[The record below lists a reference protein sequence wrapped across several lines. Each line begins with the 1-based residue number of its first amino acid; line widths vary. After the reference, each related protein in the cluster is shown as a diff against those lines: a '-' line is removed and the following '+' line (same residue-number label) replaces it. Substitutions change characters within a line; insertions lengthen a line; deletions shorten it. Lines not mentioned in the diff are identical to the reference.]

1 MDANLLPMRKLL
13 LLAASVAA
21 FDLHAGGLALLDPNA
36 RSMGMGGAYVA
47 QASDPTAI
55 LYNPGGLALL
65 KKKKGLSAGVTFSST
80 REATFQGLPPG
91 AGAGTT
97 AAQKNKMAT
106 LPYAFTSAPFSPRI
120 VAGLG
125 AYTAYNARSEWAE
138 PSNFSGR
145 YLATSSEIKA
155 LDLAPTF
162 AMALTQNIGI
172 GAGAIYRRTTISG
185 SRRIGATLS
194 GNVVDVAD
202 AVMET
207 DTTSST
213 GWHAGILFRAGD
225 AFSLGITH
233 RSKMSVDFEGAGR
246 LTQIPTGNTQLDQL
260 VAASFPFDQDL
271 ALASQFDFP
280 EQTTAGI
287 AFGAGPVLIEIDATR
302 ANWQPVTALAFTFP
316 NNPTLNV
323 SYPLALQETTSYRG
337 GLRYRFPTGPQIR
350 AGYAIEKS
358 PQPDTTAG
366 AFLADADRNTVTLG
380 FGLDWLDLAVAW
392 TKFGERSVTTNIDGF
407 NGNYRGNEWTAAL
420 TITK

>member
-1 MDANLLPMRKLL
+1 MRNLL
-13 LLAASVAA
+13 LLAVVCGLAASE
-21 FDLHAGGLALLDPNA
+21 LQAGGLGLLDPNA
-36 RSMGMGGAYVA
+36 RAMGMGGAYVA

-91 AGAGTT
+91 IGAGTT

-125 AYTAYNARSEWAE
+125 AYTSYNTRSEWAE
-138 PSNFSGR
+138 PATFSGR
-145 YLATSSEIKA
+145 YLATSSELKA

-162 AMALTQNIGI
+162 SMALTPNIGI

-213 GWHAGILFRAGD
+213 GWHAGILVRAGE
-225 AFSLGITH
+225 AFSIGITH

-246 LTQIPTGNTQLDQL
+246 LTQISTGNTQLDQL
-260 VAASFPFDQDL
+260 VGASFPFNQDL
-271 ALASQFDFP
+271 ALATAFDFP

-287 AFGAGPVLIEIDATR
+287 ALGLGPVLIEVDATR
-302 ANWQPVTALAFTFP
+302 ANWQPATALAFTFP
-316 NNPTLNV
+316 NDPTLNV
-323 SYPLALQETTSYRG
+323 TYPLALQETTSYRG
-337 GLRYRFPTGPQIR
+337 GLRYRFPTGPQVR
-350 AGYAIEKS
+350 VGYAIEKS
-358 PQPDTTAG
+358 PQPDQTVG

-380 FGLDWLDLAVAW
+380 FGLDWLDLAVGW
-392 TKFGERSVTTNIDGF
+392 TKFGERSVTTNVDQF